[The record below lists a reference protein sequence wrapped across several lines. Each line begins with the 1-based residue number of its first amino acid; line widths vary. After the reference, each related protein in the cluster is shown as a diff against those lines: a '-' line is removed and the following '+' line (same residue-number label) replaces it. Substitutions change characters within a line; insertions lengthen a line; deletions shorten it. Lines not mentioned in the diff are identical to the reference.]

1 MSLAGAGDIAGV
13 RALRRDH
20 LISNRKHIP
29 ATMSMNILCKTWH
42 KSTSSFFPKGN
53 GAARQDIGRGWG
65 INGTMECGVR
75 LAGGL
80 GCAPVPPVN
89 SCLLSGPGFGRLL
102 LIYSA
107 ACFAP
112 SRRHRRS
119 RAVRPPGLSL
129 GILLWKGGNGQKGF
143 KNPIAA
149 ALWSPSTGTSQRGNP
164 RSAGDTGEDSEQ
176 VERNHL
182 TCRMEE
188 AVGKY

>member
-1 MSLAGAGDIAGV
+1 MRRAPCRGFGV
-13 RALRRDH
+13 R
-20 LISNRKHIP
+20 P
-29 ATMSMNILCKTWH
+29 C
-42 KSTSSFFPKGN
+42 
-53 GAARQDIGRGWG
+53 AAS
-65 INGTMECGVR
+65 E
-75 LAGGL
+75 
-80 GCAPVPPVN
+80 
-89 SCLLSGPGFGRLL
+89 LLSPGGPGFGRLL

-129 GILLWKGGNGQKGF
+129 EILLWKGGNGQKGF

-164 RSAGDTGEDSEQ
+164 RSAGDAGEDSEQ